1 MDSLAC
7 SLSPL
12 PEQHSLGRDLNV
24 GDKVT
29 VQVTEV
35 GVDTEMKIPGS
46 FHYFSRIL
54 CPLNHALMPS
64 MYGIFTFN

>member
-35 GVDTEMKIPGS
+35 GVDTEMNIPAVVQIV
-46 FHYFSRIL
+46 FENI
-54 CPLNHALMPS
+54 MPP
-64 MYGIFTFN
+64 